1 MKRRLSPGRRPAIAA
16 AAAVVVVV
24 GTSLAAAAAAAGP
37 AAAQTKQTEYFT
49 AFLALRA
56 SSAQPA
62 WSAATADGAFGARGT
77 LHFGANGPHGVHHD
91 ILIFQKGTI
100 DLAEVGKTDTF
111 TFNPK
116 TCVGSDHET
125 GTYQVT
131 GTGQYANVTG
141 SGSWQHNATI
151 VAPLQ
156 SRCTASSPG
165 TVGFVRFAGS
175 GPISLGG

>member
-16 AAAVVVVV
+16 AAAALV
-24 GTSLAAAAAAAGP
+24 GTSLATAAAGP
-37 AAAQTKQTEYFT
+37 AGAQTTQTEYFT

-56 SSAQPA
+56 SSSQPA
-62 WSAATADGAFGARGT
+62 WSATTAGGAFDARGT
-77 LHFGANGPHGVHHD
+77 VHFGANGPHGVHHD

-100 DLAEVGKTDTF
+100 NLAEAGKTDTF

-141 SGSWQHNATI
+141 NGSWQHNATI

-156 SRCTASSPG
+156 SGCTPGSPG
-165 TVGFVRFAGS
+165 TVGFVTFAGS